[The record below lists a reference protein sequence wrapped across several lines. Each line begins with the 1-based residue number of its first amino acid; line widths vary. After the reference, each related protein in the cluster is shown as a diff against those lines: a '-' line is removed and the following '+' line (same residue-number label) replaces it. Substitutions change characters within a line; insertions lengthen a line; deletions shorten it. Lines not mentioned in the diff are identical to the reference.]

1 MPLLSVVIR
10 MTLVQ
15 IDTQDEIRGR
25 INAVTRCS
33 QAPSISSAIS
43 APA

>member
-1 MPLLSVVIR
+1 

-15 IDTQDEIRGR
+15 IDTPEEMRGR

-33 QAPSISSAIS
+33 QAPSNSSAIS